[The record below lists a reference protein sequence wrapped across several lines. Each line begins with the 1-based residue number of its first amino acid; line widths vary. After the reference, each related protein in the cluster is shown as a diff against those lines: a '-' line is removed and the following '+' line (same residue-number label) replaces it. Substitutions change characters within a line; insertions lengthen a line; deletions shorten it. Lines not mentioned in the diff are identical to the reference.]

1 MNTLQKLLSKP
12 LPSTRSGAFYN
23 TFPYPTKISPEA
35 IAVYLATITQPGDTI
50 LDAFGGSGSTGIAA
64 LLCEHPTAQMIKIA
78 EELGVNPTW
87 GKRNAVIYEIGS
99 YGSFATRTLSSRLS
113 ASTFRKSVDEFVQL
127 AENELGALY
136 AAKDCD
142 GNPGLIRHT
151 IWSEVLIC
159 PTCKE
164 EISYFQHGTKRSPVR
179 FQDKIKCPHCG
190 REHPTDSFDSAT
202 ECYFDKLLGREIL
215 RKKRIP
221 VWVYGVTGSN
231 KWDRAATNEDIE
243 LLAQIE
249 EKPYADHDKSKE
261 IFWGE
266 LHRSGY
272 HLGITHLHHF
282 YSRRNYE
289 VMYRLWQLTFK
300 FPENVQNALQLL
312 LLSYNATHCTMM
324 TRVVAK
330 QNAKD
335 FVLTGAQSGVL
346 YISKLPVEKN
356 ILLGLKRKSAPF
368 YEAFRLLENCTGRM
382 TVHNA
387 TSAHMCEQA
396 NSVDFVFTD
405 PPFGDFIPYAEVN
418 QINELWLEH
427 TTNRADEVIIS
438 PSQNKSISDYQT
450 MLTQVFSEINRVLKR
465 DHYAAVIFHATKAKV
480 WEAFKLAIDNSG
492 LSVYMTSILDKKQ
505 ASFKQ
510 VVSTGSV
517 QGDPLVLLRP
527 AKKDTPTVIQNNELL
542 RDLIKEYEDPQSIDE
557 RRIYSLY
564 VNQCLERGQTVTLD
578 AKEVYDYVRSVL
590 GRH

>member
-99 YGSFATRTLSSRLS
+99 YGSFAARTLSSRLS

-142 GNPGLIRHT
+142 GNPGLIRHI

-282 YSRRNYE
+282 YAISLTEMYGFLSYLDESERASFLSWDTMRSDSYVGKVMPFYNSGQLSLLLDLERYRKVYFSAPTSFGKTSLLLEFIIHNYLNLTNALIIVPTNSLLEELYMKLIEINKLFAMGYE
-289 VMYRLWQLTFK
+289 VSTQPYLKNESRNFLIIT
-300 FPENVQNALQLL
+300 PERF
-312 LLSYNATHCTMM
+312 C
-324 TRVVAK
+324 
-330 QNAKD
+330 
-335 FVLTGAQSGVL
+335 
-346 YISKLPVEKN
+346 
-356 ILLGLKRKSAPF
+356 
-368 YEAFRLLENCTGRM
+368 
-382 TVHNA
+382 
-387 TSAHMCEQA
+387 
-396 NSVDFVFTD
+396 
-405 PPFGDFIPYAEVN
+405 
-418 QINELWLEH
+418 
-427 TTNRADEVIIS
+427 
-438 PSQNKSISDYQT
+438 
-450 MLTQVFSEINRVLKR
+450 
-465 DHYAAVIFHATKAKV
+465 
-480 WEAFKLAIDNSG
+480 
-492 LSVYMTSILDKKQ
+492 
-505 ASFKQ
+505 
-510 VVSTGSV
+510 
-517 QGDPLVLLRP
+517 
-527 AKKDTPTVIQNNELL
+527 
-542 RDLIKEYEDPQSIDE
+542 
-557 RRIYSLY
+557 
-564 VNQCLERGQTVTLD
+564 
-578 AKEVYDYVRSVL
+578 
-590 GRH
+590 